1 MDWRVYADR
10 SRFAEVPSGRL
21 FVLQGT
27 IRRRDGKVWGEDW
40 HVFLE
45 TAGFDTAWASMPRP
59 GIVVTEREISEDP
72 VLKPLFEEWP
82 SGDDSA
88 FRHFR
93 DPVLEWTEDVAE
105 PN

>member
-10 SRFAEVPSGRL
+10 SRFTEVPNGRL
-21 FVLQGT
+21 FVLHGI

-40 HVFLE
+40 HILLE
-45 TAGFDTAWASMPRP
+45 TADFDTAWASMPRP
-59 GIVVTEREISEDP
+59 GIVVTEREIREDP
-72 VLKPLFEEWP
+72 VLKPLFEEWR

-88 FRHFR
+88 YGRFR
-93 DPVLEWTEDVAE
+93 DRVLEWTEDEAE